1 MDNRIF
7 MQDLESGLHLMLRN
21 DIARLKLIT
30 GEKLKALKEWL
41 RVLVKYFPGRK
52 PVRNYLKQ
60 LYSKVNTTLEITGT
74 QWKLYSDELSV
85 TSYLPTTIEWRHC
98 KGSQEKYRGYPCSL
112 WTLFHVLT
120 VSQTEIEKAKQHPC
134 I

>member
-60 LYSKVNTTLEITGT
+60 L
-74 QWKLYSDELSV
+74 
-85 TSYLPTTIEWRHC
+85 
-98 KGSQEKYRGYPCSL
+98 
-112 WTLFHVLT
+112 
-120 VSQTEIEKAKQHPC
+120 
-134 I
+134 